1 MRLESV
7 AENKFPNQLTI
18 LSFVSNCK
26 KRENK
31 FSFGSIIG
39 HTRKTK
45 NNMKKIIT
53 VLAIVFM
60 SASTYAQKFAYVDM
74 DYILNKMPT
83 YNEAQKQLDKIAD
96 GWQKDVEAKMKGVDD
111 MYKQFQAEQVLMT
124 EPMKQQKM
132 KDIEAKEKEVK
143 EFQKAKFGPN
153 GELFKKR
160 QELIKPIQDK
170 IYNEIQKYAVAKG
183 YDFIFDRS
191 SGPTM
196 LYAGDRFNRSD
207 DILSALGI
215 SQKQGGQ

>member
-1 MRLESV
+1 
-7 AENKFPNQLTI
+7 
-18 LSFVSNCK
+18 
-26 KRENK
+26 
-31 FSFGSIIG
+31 
-39 HTRKTK
+39 
-45 NNMKKIIT
+45 
-53 VLAIVFM
+53 
-60 SASTYAQKFAYVDM
+60 
-74 DYILNKMPT
+74 MPSYT
-83 YNEAQKQLDKIAD
+83 EAQKQLDKIAD

-215 SQKQGGQ
+215 SQKPGGQ

>member
-1 MRLESV
+1 
-7 AENKFPNQLTI
+7 
-18 LSFVSNCK
+18 
-26 KRENK
+26 
-31 FSFGSIIG
+31 
-39 HTRKTK
+39 
-45 NNMKKIIT
+45 MKKLIT
-53 VLAIVFM
+53 ALAIVLI
-60 SASTYAQKFAYVDM
+60 SVSTYAQKFAFVDM

-83 YNEAQKQLDKIAD
+83 YTEAQKQLDKVAD
-96 GWQKDVEAKMKGVDD
+96 GWQKDVETKMKGVDD

-132 KDIEAKEKEVK
+132 KEIETKEKEVK
-143 EFQKAKFGPN
+143 DFQKAKFGPN

-215 SQKQGGQ
+215 TQKPGGN

>member
-1 MRLESV
+1 
-7 AENKFPNQLTI
+7 
-18 LSFVSNCK
+18 
-26 KRENK
+26 
-31 FSFGSIIG
+31 
-39 HTRKTK
+39 
-45 NNMKKIIT
+45 MKKIIT
-53 VLAIVFM
+53 AIAIVLM

-83 YNEAQKQLDKIAD
+83 YTEAQKQLDKIAE

-132 KDIEAKEKEVK
+132 KDIEAKEKDVK
-143 EFQKAKFGPN
+143 DFQKGKFGPN

-196 LYAGDRFNRSD
+196 LYAGDRFNRSE
-207 DILSALGI
+207 DILSALGVT
-215 SQKQGGQ
+215 QKTGGN